1 MYKYSRTV
9 YKYLAFLNRINIMER
24 FLDDRNNDPEPV
36 FTVFRS
42 TAVGFV
48 SYMGLL
54 SPYSVALSNLISL
67 QFWNLLKF
75 SLALNEPTISCLTFC
90 FRHSTQKARG
100 WTCLGRGPLLQG
112 RAHELPHSAHGVK
125 CAMCPSLTSPRRTVM
140 PRANTS
146 GRAGA
151 HRCLSVNLK

>member
-1 MYKYSRTV
+1 
-9 YKYLAFLNRINIMER
+9 MER

-36 FTVFRS
+36 FTVFWS

-75 SLALNEPTISCLTFC
+75 SLALNEP
-90 FRHSTQKARG
+90 
-100 WTCLGRGPLLQG
+100 
-112 RAHELPHSAHGVK
+112 
-125 CAMCPSLTSPRRTVM
+125 SP
-140 PRANTS
+140 A
-146 GRAGA
+146 
-151 HRCLSVNLK
+151 